1 MIDGYAECGRGGM
14 IWWHAGENSDHCDR
28 EEVDGQR
35 SSSRRSQ
42 PDASLRSFIT
52 STIISSA
59 RSPARR
65 ADHRSR
71 GSLVVVVAF
80 ALVALIVSVLSMYV
94 LLPPS
99 LSALPCSVS
108 QTRSVPGPPPEP
120 PSHQSTSRPVSPHS
134 KNSRR
139 PMRPSSPTPTPPK
152 HSRSRPL
159 LGRVTS
165 VIV

>member
-1 MIDGYAECGRGGM
+1 MGCGRGGM
-14 IWWHAGENSDHCDR
+14 IWWHAGESSDHGDR
-28 EEVDGQR
+28 GEVDGQ

-59 RSPARR
+59 RPPARR
-65 ADHRSR
+65 AGHRSR

-94 LLPPS
+94 RLPPP
-99 LSALPCSVS
+99 LSVLPRSVS
-108 QTRSVPGPPPEP
+108 QTRPSPGPLPEP
-120 PSHQSTSRPVSPHS
+120 PFHKSTSRPVSPRS

-139 PMRPSSPTPTPPK
+139 PMRPNSPTPTPPRP
-152 HSRSRPL
+152 SQSRPL
-159 LGRVTS
+159 QGRVTF